1 MQVLATSPITYDTLL
16 ERILAQGD
24 DVSMLTYARNQL
36 RQSCGTNCNYTW
48 KTEES
53 FALKDPLTGC
63 RVYMGL
69 SKTDTEVVSRQIE
82 KIFDSDQP
90 RLIKNSVI
98 TILPFRQFNTTV
110 HLTTCNFDISEL
122 QFKSYN

>member
-1 MQVLATSPITYDTLL
+1 MNPNLIIVSIILINFTPMIASMQVLAKSPITYDTLL

-69 SKTDTEVVSRQIE
+69 SKIDAELVSRQIE
-82 KIFDSDQP
+82 KIFESDQP
-90 RLIKNSVI
+90 HLTRTSVI
-98 TILPFRQFNTTV
+98 RQF
-110 HLTTCNFDISEL
+110 
-122 QFKSYN
+122 